1 MRILLFTIIIT
12 LFFISPV
19 LAKGEI
25 QETSE
30 IPNWIINLYEE
41 TDKKLIT
48 PVKQMVDSM
57 KQKIIK
63 EKSQEI
69 LKEAQKTIEKKQGEL
84 LDKAQEKIKQ
94 KIKKSAR
101 NWIQNKT
108 EWIKEILNP
117 LKIKIQQGS
126 NLIREWID
134 SIK

>member
-12 LFFISPV
+12 LFFINPV
-19 LAKGEI
+19 LAKEEI

-30 IPNWIINLYEE
+30 IPNWITNLYQE

-63 EKSQEI
+63 EKSQEM